1 MADRF
6 VLRKIPLYLVLVVLT
21 LAWLLPVASSFLAS
35 FKSSKDFVSQT
46 WAGLP
51 TRFYFFT
58 NLATVLREYRIQDN
72 LASSFLYSAS
82 ATLIVIVAA
91 STAGFSIVRLR
102 PRFSFLLFLVIY
114 SGTLFPFQM
123 YLIPV
128 YRLYNVLGLYDTRT
142 GMILIYSAICI
153 PFSLFVYR
161 GFYTTIP
168 REIEEAAKLDG
179 CGPVR
184 SFVSVFLPQS
194 LPPTAVV
201 ALFQATWI
209 WNDLLFGM
217 VLSRLEEIRPVMVAV
232 ATMTGY
238 GGGNIPWIMTAV
250 IFTSI
255 PTILLFV
262 WLRRY
267 FIQGMVLSVQA

>member
-1 MADRF
+1 
-6 VLRKIPLYLVLVVLT
+6 V
-21 LAWLLPVASSFLAS
+21 
-35 FKSSKDFVSQT
+35 
-46 WAGLP
+46 
-51 TRFYFFT
+51 
-58 NLATVLREYRIQDN
+58 
-72 LASSFLYSAS
+72 
-82 ATLIVIVAA
+82 
-91 STAGFSIVRLR
+91 
-102 PRFSFLLFLVIY
+102 
-114 SGTLFPFQM
+114 
-123 YLIPV
+123 
-128 YRLYNVLGLYDTRT
+128 
-142 GMILIYSAICI
+142 
-153 PFSLFVYR
+153 FVYR
-161 GFYTTIP
+161 GFYTTVP

-184 SFVSVFLPQS
+184 SFVAVFLPQS

-217 VLSRLEEIRPVMVAV
+217 VLSRTQYVRPVMVAV